1 MTFKPG
7 HVKVGGRAKGV
18 PNRAT
23 AEIRDFARN
32 LLEDP
37 AYKEALRARL
47 IKGQA
52 GSVEIQLLH
61 YAYGKPKSEEATTA
75 IPSWLALLENLIARE
90 PRVDPRDRSLPALGR
105 GGEATAE

>member
-37 AYKEALRARL
+37 AYKEALRERL

-105 GGEATAE
+105 GGEAAAE